1 VKLLSAVL
9 PGEFDTPPSWKATVK
24 EKVPAVL
31 GVPLTRPS
39 AKRLTPGGMV
49 PEASAQTP
57 FPHAE
62 LSSSLARY
70 GMFTPP
76 SGRRTVSISHVQPET
91 PARHRSRSAVR
102 AADMRSFY
110 AASGPGVKVETGLVG
125 RAAVRCNIPALPE
138 DIMAETRIARE
149 DLDPVLRAHRGNQ
162 DLERAFA
169 EARDP
174 RQLLSVLGR
183 YIQFNSAF
191 GAGLA
196 NLAGEI
202 AARQGLF
209 RDRDEPLRIVA
220 DRAAEVASDFFFAA
234 IDEFDDRATP
244 WRDTHRTLGQATL
257 KGFGAFFGYTPEQ
270 LNDIVR
276 INAVTEAALSRV
288 WEGYGVG
295 TRLDDAR
302 LFGGMGFHT
311 GSEILADQEF
321 VIIDRTLRRDRADLV
336 RALEGMKVEALGQ
349 KHNAYYWIRIHTG
362 VEAEHFDAAL
372 KGVNNALRYYAGDA
386 DPATVKGWIL
396 DGFTRFAGVQGE
408 FMAGLGEA

>member
-1 VKLLSAVL
+1 MRALFGEVL
-9 PGEFDTPPSWKATVK
+9 MP
-24 EKVPAVL
+24 
-31 GVPLTRPS
+31 
-39 AKRLTPGGMV
+39 
-49 PEASAQTP
+49 
-57 FPHAE
+57 
-62 LSSSLARY
+62 
-70 GMFTPP
+70 
-76 SGRRTVSISHVQPET
+76 
-91 PARHRSRSAVR
+91 
-102 AADMRSFY
+102 
-110 AASGPGVKVETGLVG
+110 
-125 RAAVRCNIPALPE
+125 
-138 DIMAETRIARE
+138 ETRIARA
-149 DLDPVLRAHRGNQ
+149 DLEPVLRAHRGKQ
-162 DLERAFA
+162 DLERAFV
-169 EARDP
+169 EAKAPER
-174 RQLLSVLGR
+174 LLSVLGR

-209 RDRDEPLRIVA
+209 RDREEPLKIVA

-270 LNDIVR
+270 LNDVVR
-276 INAVTEAALSRV
+276 INAATEAALSRV

-295 TRLDDAR
+295 ARLDDPR
-302 LFGGMGFHT
+302 LFGAMGFHT

-372 KGVNNALRYYAGDA
+372 KGVNNALRYYAGEA
-386 DPATVKGWIL
+386 DPGSVKGWIL
-396 DGFTRFAGVQGE
+396 DGFSRFARVQGD